1 MTERNRVRACY
12 AHRPRKVNSTMN
24 NQPPQRFCTNCGQPL
39 AAGAA
44 FCVAC
49 GTPAGAPP
57 IGVSTTPPAGAP
69 PTYPPAYAQAP
80 TQGQDDVLLA
90 GLVAGSLANQMGS
103 RPARRPRRPGTRLR
117 GCGCLLLILALLAG
131 PFVGV
136 ALTTGRLHQ
145 IFVYVAVGTAIL
157 IGLLLLIGML
167 ASRRG
172 REALGE
178 AAAEG
183 CLEAILGGLFG
194 GG

>member
-1 MTERNRVRACY
+1 M
-12 AHRPRKVNSTMN
+12 S

-57 IGVSTTPPAGAP
+57 TGSSTTLAAGAP
-69 PTYPPAYAQAP
+69 PAYPPAYAQA
-80 TQGQDDVLLA
+80 QGQDDVLLA

-103 RPARRPRRPGTRLR
+103 RPARRPRRPGARLR
-117 GCGCLLLILALLAG
+117 GCGCLLLILVLLAG
-131 PFVGV
+131 PFIGV

-145 IFVYVAVGTAIL
+145 IFIYVAAGVVVLA
-157 IGLLLLIGML
+157 LLLILIGML

-172 REALGE
+172 REALAD
-178 AAAEG
+178 AAGEG
-183 CLEAILGGLFG
+183 CLGFLEAILGGLFG